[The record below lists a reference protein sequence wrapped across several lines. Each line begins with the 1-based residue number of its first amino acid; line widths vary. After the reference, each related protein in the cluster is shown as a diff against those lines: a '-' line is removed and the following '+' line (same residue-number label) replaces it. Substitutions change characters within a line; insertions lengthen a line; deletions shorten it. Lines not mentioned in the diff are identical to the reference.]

1 MRQVIGAMASGTEK
15 IGSGGLGRAVALA
28 LGCLVAA
35 CTSQPS
41 PGPAAAARNPVPSA
55 DEPAI
60 PTASAYGSYLAGSL
74 AQREHAYGAAADYLE
89 RSLQQD
95 PDNTELMRRAFLLR
109 LGEGEMKRADELARR
124 LAVVDPRSGLPA
136 LVLVVEQVKAGDDA
150 GAAMSADHLP
160 QDGLLRFSAPLVVA
174 WTKAGQHD
182 EKGALAALNR
192 FDSMRGFD
200 QLKLFHLALIEDYV
214 GDINGASQAYKKIL
228 STPERLNWRT
238 ADMAGGFFERHQ
250 RVGEA
255 TALYQRFAIEN
266 RESGDLVEPS
276 LARVAA
282 GQVPPPPVATMK
294 DGLAE
299 AMFDIAALLNQRDT
313 QDLALLYAR
322 LALEL
327 KPNHA
332 LALFLA
338 AEIAEGEQRL
348 GEALA
353 TYRAIDPASPF
364 SWSARLRSAE
374 VLDELDRTDEAT
386 AVLKA
391 MAAERPGT
399 AQPLIELGDL
409 LRGRNRFA
417 DAVAAYNGAVARL
430 NPVEPRHWSIF
441 YSRGIALERSGNWS
455 GAEAD
460 FQHALELQPEQPLV
474 LNYLGYSW
482 IEKRQ
487 NLDRALK
494 MIERA
499 VQLRPNDGYIVDSL
513 GWAYY
518 QLGSYPQAA
527 QYLERAIE
535 LLPEDPTINDHL
547 GDAYWRIGRT
557 SEARYQ
563 WRRALQ
569 FQPEADQVKI
579 IDAKLDK
586 GLTAAPGVT
595 SRGG

>member
-1 MRQVIGAMASGTEK
+1 MASGFGIMGIDK
-15 IGSGGLGRAVALA
+15 VGRGMALA
-28 LGCLVAA
+28 LVCLLAA
-35 CTSQPS
+35 CAHQPM
-41 PGPAAAARNPVPSA
+41 PAAGVAARNSQPDA

-95 PDNTELMRRAFLLR
+95 PDNLELMRRAFLLR
-109 LGEGEMKRADELARR
+109 LGEGEMKRATDLARR
-124 LAVVDPRSGLPA
+124 IAVADPRSGLPA
-136 LVLVVEQVKAGDDA
+136 LVLLVEQVKAGDDA
-150 GAAMSADHLP
+150 GAAQAADHLP

-200 QLKLFHLALIEDYV
+200 QLKLFHLALIEDYL
-214 GDINGASQAYKKIL
+214 GDVNGASQAYKKTL
-228 STPERLNWRT
+228 ETPDRLNWRT
-238 ADMAGGFFERHQ
+238 VDMAGGFFERHE
-250 RVGEA
+250 RVPEA
-255 TALYQRFAIEN
+255 KALYQRFVNEN
-266 RESGDLVEPS
+266 RDSADLVEPS
-276 LARVAA
+276 LARVASGKA
-282 GQVPPPPVATMK
+282 PPPPVATPK

-327 KPNHA
+327 KPTHA

-348 GEALA
+348 AEALA
-353 TYRAIDPASPF
+353 TYRSIDPASPF
-364 SWSARLRSAE
+364 AWSARLRAAE
-374 VLDELDRTDEAT
+374 VLDELDRTDEAM
-386 AVLKA
+386 AELKA
-391 MAAERPGT
+391 MAAERPSA
-399 AQPLIELGDL
+399 AQPLIALGDM

-417 DAVAAYNGAVARL
+417 DAVVAYNGAVARL
-430 NPVEPRHWSIF
+430 NPLEARHWSIF
-441 YSRGIALERSGNWS
+441 YSRGIALERSGDWPH
-455 GAEAD
+455 AEAD
-460 FQHALELQPEQPLV
+460 FLHALELQPEQPLV

-518 QLGSYPQAA
+518 QLGSYPKATE
-527 QYLERAIE
+527 YLERAIE

-547 GDAYWRIGRT
+547 GDAYWRTGRT
-557 SEARYQ
+557 AEARYQ

-579 IDAKLDK
+579 IDAKLGK
-586 GLTAAPGVT
+586 GLTAPPGVT

>member
-1 MRQVIGAMASGTEK
+1 MASGFER
-15 IGSGGLGRAVALA
+15 IGSGGIGRGMALA
-28 LGCLVAA
+28 LALALAACAQQPAPTAGVAA
-35 CTSQPS
+35 
-41 PGPAAAARNPVPSA
+41 RSA
-55 DEPAI
+55 PPTADAPAI
-60 PTASAYGSYLAGSL
+60 STESAYGSYLAGSL

-95 PDNTELMRRAFLLR
+95 PNNLELMRRAFLLR
-109 LGEGEMKRADELARR
+109 LGEGDFKRASELARR
-124 LAVVDPRSGLPA
+124 ISAADPRAGLPA
-136 LVLVVEQVKAGDDA
+136 LVLLVEQLKSGDAA
-150 GAAMSADHLP
+150 GAAQAADHLP
-160 QDGLLRFSAPLVVA
+160 QDGLLRFSTPLVVA

-182 EKGALAALNR
+182 EKGALAALDR
-192 FDSMRGFD
+192 FDKMRGFD
-200 QLKLFHLALIEDYV
+200 QLKLFHVALIEDYL
-214 GDINGASQAYKKIL
+214 GDVNGASQAYKKTL
-228 STPERLNWRT
+228 ASPEHLNWRT
-238 ADMAGGFFERHQ
+238 VDMAGSFFERHQ
-250 RVGEA
+250 RTAEA
-255 TALYQRFAIEN
+255 KALYERFASEN
-266 RESGDLVEPS
+266 PDSGDLVQYS
-276 LARVAA
+276 LARVNG
-282 GQVPPPPVATMK
+282 GQVPPPPVTTVQ

-322 LALEL
+322 MALEL
-327 KPNHA
+327 KPKHA

-338 AEIAEGEQRL
+338 AEIAESEQRL

-364 SWSARLRSAE
+364 AWSARLRTAE
-374 VLDELDRTDEAT
+374 VLDELDRVDEAT
-386 AVLKA
+386 AELKA
-391 MAAERPGT
+391 MAAERPS
-399 AQPLIELGDL
+399 APQPLIALGDM

-417 DAVAAYNGAVARL
+417 EAVAAYNGAVTRINAGEARY
-430 NPVEPRHWSIF
+430 WSLY
-441 YSRGIALERSGNWS
+441 YSRGIALERSGDWPR
-455 GAEAD
+455 AEAD

-518 QLGSYPQAA
+518 QLGSYPQAT

-547 GDAYWRIGRT
+547 GDAYWRTGRT
-557 SEARYQ
+557 AEARYQ

-586 GLTAAPGVT
+586 GLAAPGTAPGIT